1 MRVHSGRVAGSPS
14 LREGPNF
21 TGEVWVDLML
31 DDDVEGVMSYNVF
44 FTPGART
51 NWHRHTGGQVL
62 YVTSGSGRVVSR
74 RGESFLVRPGD
85 VVWTEPDEDH
95 WHGAD
100 PGSFMAH
107 TAVSLGEAVWLE
119 PVDDA
124 EYEAAAA
131 RGPRESAR
139 ADG

>member
-14 LREGPNF
+14 LREGENF

-31 DDDVEGVMSYNVF
+31 DDVEDVMSYNVF

-51 NWHRHTGGQVL
+51 NWHRHTGGQIL

-74 RGESFLVRPGD
+74 RGEAVRVRTGD
-85 VVWTEPDEDH
+85 VIWTEPDEEH

-100 PGSFMAH
+100 PDSYMSH

-119 PVDDA
+119 PVDEEQYA
-124 EYEAAAA
+124 AAEAAAA
-131 RGPRESAR
+131 GGR
-139 ADG
+139 